1 MSKTGLTKNCH
12 LPAISHGI
20 IRSPFLLWSFHE
32 RTFPSMILAELTRWS
47 NINLA
52 RNLPPPAEITRP
64 LLPRLV
70 LSRAE
75 LQDRLWRKAQAIEEG

>member
-1 MSKTGLTKNCH
+1 
-12 LPAISHGI
+12 
-20 IRSPFLLWSFHE
+20 
-32 RTFPSMILAELTRWS
+32 MILAELTRWS